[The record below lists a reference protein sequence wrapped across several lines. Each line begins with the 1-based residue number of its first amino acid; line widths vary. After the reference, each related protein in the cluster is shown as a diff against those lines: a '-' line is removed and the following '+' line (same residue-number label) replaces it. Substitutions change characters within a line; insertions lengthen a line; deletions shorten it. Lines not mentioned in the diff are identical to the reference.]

1 MVVLHPK
8 ATNPSYVKK
17 RKASSHTSP
26 PAKLPTKVTSP
37 TSLYTVSAA
46 ECSSLSSPTV
56 QPSDQPSDEI
66 VCEHTADSVSVPAI
80 EPKTDTPTKVPYSE
94 KRARQKAFTSTGF
107 SSNQLRRTRERLMAS
122 SQSEQEQPKMLV
134 TCTGVF
140 TLQCFLKD
148 ITMFICV
155 QKVSSIIIW
164 LSKYGKSHVK
174 IV

>member
-17 RKASSHTSP
+17 RKASSHASP

-134 TCTGVF
+134 TCTGE
-140 TLQCFLKD
+140 
-148 ITMFICV
+148 
-155 QKVSSIIIW
+155 
-164 LSKYGKSHVK
+164 GKESTVLHHNA
-174 IV
+174 